1 MSKKQGSKK
10 NIVDSL
16 KRIVDSLKKQVV
28 SLFDTLKSS
37 RKVLALVV
45 IVAVLSV
52 AFTSLISVMLSTYS
66 DHYLPSLA
74 VIKTIEVEIYWDK
87 QAQNKTDLINWGE
100 LQTGKSVETTVYMKS
115 VSNFDV
121 TVDLVL
127 TDWSPPEIS
136 DYVSLTWDYDG
147 AILEPQELIEVTL
160 TMSAPSTNEFV
171 DYLVKNEVTE
181 FNVIIHFIATDN

>member
-10 NIVDSL
+10 NTKDSFQ
-16 KRIVDSLKKQVV
+16 KIIGNLKKQVF

-37 RKVLALVV
+37 RKVLLLMV
-45 IVAVLSV
+45 IVAVVSI
-52 AFTSLISVMLSTYS
+52 AFTSLISVLLSTYA

-74 VIKTIEVEIYWDK
+74 VIKTIEVEVYWD
-87 QAQNKTDLINWGE
+87 QEAQNKADMINWGE
-100 LQTGKSVETTVYMKS
+100 IQTGKSVDTTFYLKS

-136 DYVSLTWDYDG
+136 DYVSITWDYDG
-147 AILEPQELIEVTL
+147 SILEPQELIEVTL
-160 TMSAPSTNEFV
+160 NISAPSTNEFV
-171 DYLVKNEVTE
+171 DYLVDNKVTE
-181 FNVIIHFIATDN
+181 FNVVMHFIASD

>member
-10 NIVDSL
+10 NTTNSFQKI
-16 KRIVDSLKKQVV
+16 IGNLKKQVF

-37 RKVLALVV
+37 RKVLLLMV
-45 IVAVLSV
+45 IVAVVSIAL
-52 AFTSLISVMLSTYS
+52 TSLISVLLSTYA

-74 VIKTIEVEIYWDK
+74 VIKTIEVEVYWD
-87 QAQNKTDLINWGE
+87 QGAQNKADMIDWGE
-100 LQTGKSVETTVYMKS
+100 IQTGKSLDTTFYLKS

-136 DYVSLTWDYDG
+136 EYISITWDYDG
-147 AILEPQELIEVTL
+147 SILEPQELIEVTL
-160 TMSAPSTNEFV
+160 NISAPSTNEFI
-171 DYLVKNEVTE
+171 DYLVENKVTE
-181 FNVIIHFIATDN
+181 FNVVMHFIASD